1 MKIKLLIIAV
11 ILFAIPLTS
20 ANDNPIVPQALEC
33 DLFDEAV
40 DFIIAHEGWHN
51 ETHYPYVGY
60 GHKLIKTDTF
70 NHNIS
75 KDFAKQLVAK
85 DLKSKCKVF
94 REFGKDSL
102 LLGLLAYNIGENK
115 VLSSRLVRKI
125 KAKDRNIYDEYI
137 GFCYYKG
144 KLLPSLRRR
153 RIKEYNQFF
162 NKTKIIRTN
171 GFKSR

>member
-1 MKIKLLIIAV
+1 MAV
-11 ILFAIPLTS
+11 VLFAFPLTS
-20 ANDNPIVPQALEC
+20 ANDNPIIPQALEC

-40 DFIIAHEGWHN
+40 DFIIEHEGWHD

-60 GHKLIKTDTF
+60 GHKLISTDKF
-70 NHNIS
+70 DHNIS
-75 KDFAKQLVAK
+75 KDFAKQLVVK
-85 DLKSKCKVF
+85 DLKSKCRVF

-115 VLSSRLVRKI
+115 VLSSRLIRKI
-125 KAKDRNIYDEYI
+125 KTRDKDIYEEYI
-137 GFCYYKG
+137 KFCHYKG
-144 KLLPSLRRR
+144 RVIPSIKHR

-162 NKTKIIRTN
+162 NKTKITKTN